1 MESMELA
8 HTTENHL
15 GRAPSRDHAHVRR
28 DTDAILARFTE
39 SEMTSSPQ
47 TIAVAALADPVA
59 CRHTSIIGKLEF
71 KAASSGPIV

>member
-1 MESMELA
+1 MTLTA
-8 HTTENHL
+8 ENHV

-28 DTDAILARFTE
+28 ETEAILARFTE
-39 SEMTSSPQ
+39 SEMIRSPQ

-59 CRHTSIIGKLEF
+59 CRHISMMGKVQF